1 MHASRIVCE
10 VLHAV
15 WHTQEG
21 SLGPPVEGKMHSFYI
36 CTVIFISGLPLQVNI
51 ASHFIAA
58 SKDSKLLNST

>member
-36 CTVIFISGLPLQVNI
+36 CNI
-51 ASHFIAA
+51 YLRFNITSDYSKPFYSSKQRFQIA
-58 SKDSKLLNST
+58 